1 MNARK
6 MTLAILLI
14 AAMVTSGQE
23 KRIIDLTAPEP
34 VGATRARAP
43 GISIGSSSGGPI
55 GPVNYSL
62 PLALRISRATHDTGK
77 QLLVA
82 DVSVQNAGTDAMT
95 IPVSTNSA
103 VHRDGN
109 RGRRKLIFTI
119 HFASGQNAVV
129 RRVAGAT
136 FGSVAE
142 PDSLLEL
149 KPGESVTF
157 RIALRMTDSE
167 AAAFVEPPS
176 RTSLKAG
183 YYEYT
188 TLDELYEVSAM
199 TKEVVSAVF
208 HIEHAGQVIP

>member
-1 MNARK
+1 MKARK
-6 MTLAILLI
+6 MTLAVLLI
-14 AAMVTSGQE
+14 VGTIMSGQE
-23 KRIIDLTAPEP
+23 MRIVDLTAPEP
-34 VGATRARAP
+34 AGAARARFP
-43 GISIGSSSGGPI
+43 GISFGASSGGPI

-62 PLALRISRATHDTGK
+62 PLALRISRATHDRGK

-82 DVSVQNAGTDAMT
+82 DVSVHNAGTDAMT
-95 IPVSTNSA
+95 IPVSPNSA
-103 VHRDGN
+103 VHRGGN
-109 RGRRKLIFTI
+109 RGRRKLILTI
-119 HFASGQNAVV
+119 HFASGQNAFV

-167 AAAFVEPPS
+167 SAALVEPFS
-176 RTSLKAG
+176 RTSLRAG

-188 TLDELYEVSAM
+188 TFDDLYEVSAM

-208 HIEHAGQVIP
+208 HIEHAGQVVP